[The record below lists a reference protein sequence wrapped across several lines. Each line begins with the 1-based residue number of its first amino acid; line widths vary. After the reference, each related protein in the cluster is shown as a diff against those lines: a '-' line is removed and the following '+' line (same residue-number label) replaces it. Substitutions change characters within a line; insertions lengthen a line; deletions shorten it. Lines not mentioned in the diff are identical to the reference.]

1 MIFTS
6 AARREFAQAAAGIS
20 VALLAILT
28 STQLIRLLNDAVG
41 GRLAPEAV
49 LTMLG
54 FTALNFMPILL
65 GLTLFMSVLVSMSR
79 SYRDSEMVVWFISG
93 KSLLGW
99 ISPVLRFAWPLVV
112 VIALLSTFL
121 TPWAN
126 RASAEYTE
134 RLGTRNDAS
143 QLAPG
148 AFKESATGD
157 RVFFVENY
165 NENSQQVR
173 NIFVTSTLNGKTGVI
188 FAAHGHQEDNED
200 GRFMVLEKGRRYEVE
215 PGSAEFK
222 MMNFETYAVF
232 LQDATAKPIEAIP
245 NRLSFT
251 ELLAANTGPAR
262 AEILWRISQPVSA
275 VILALL
281 AIPLSFINPRAGRS
295 MNMVLAILIYA
306 IYNNLITICQAWVA
320 QGKLSFL
327 LGMLAPHAVML
338 VPLFGMI
345 YLRLT
350 ASNPPF
356 WHRWKRPK
364 ASG

>member
-6 AARREFAQAAAGIS
+6 AARREFAQAASGIS

-65 GLTLFMSVLVSMSR
+65 GLTLFMSVLVTMSR

-93 KSLLGW
+93 QSLLSW
-99 ISPVLRFAWPLVV
+99 VSPVLRFAWPLIIA
-112 VIALLSTFL
+112 IALLSTYL

-126 RASAEYTE
+126 RSSAEYTE

-148 AFKESATGD
+148 AFKESQTGG

-165 NENSQQVR
+165 NENTQEVR
-173 NIFVTSTLNGKTGVI
+173 NVFVTNTVNGKTGVM
-188 FAAHGHQEDNED
+188 FASRGHQEDNAD
-200 GRFMVLEKGRRYEVE
+200 GRFMVMEKGLRYEVE
-215 PGSAEFK
+215 PGYAELKF
-222 MMNFETYAVF
+222 MNFDAYSVF
-232 LQDATAKPIEAIP
+232 LQDTLAKPVEAIP
-245 NRLSFT
+245 NRLPFEDLIS
-251 ELLAANTGPAR
+251 ANTAR
-262 AEILWRISQPVSA
+262 SNAEILWRISQPISA
-275 VILALL
+275 LILVLM

-295 MNMVLAILIYA
+295 MNLVLAILIYA
-306 IYNNLITICQAWVA
+306 IYNNLITVCQAWVS
-320 QGKLSFL
+320 QGKLSFTV
-327 LGMLAPHAVML
+327 GCLAPHAVML
-338 VPLFGMI
+338 VPLIGMT
-345 YLRLT
+345 YWRMT
-350 ASNPPF
+350 SSKPVF
-356 WHRWKRPK
+356 WRRWR
-364 ASG
+364 

>member
-1 MIFTS
+1 MIFAS

-65 GLTLFMSVLVSMSR
+65 GLTLFMSVLVTMSR

-99 ISPVLRFAWPLVV
+99 ISPILRFSWPLILA
-112 VIALLSTFL
+112 IALLSVFL

-126 RASAEYTE
+126 LTSAEYTE
-134 RLGTRNDAS
+134 RLGRRNDAS

-148 AFKESATGD
+148 AFKESETGG
-157 RVFFVENY
+157 RMFFVENY
-165 NENSQQVR
+165 NEATQQIR
-173 NIFVTSTLNGKTGVI
+173 NIFVTSTLNGKTGVVY
-188 FAAHGHQEDNED
+188 ASKGHQEDNQD
-200 GRFMVLEKGRRYEVE
+200 GRFMVLEQGRRYEVE

-222 MMNFETYAVF
+222 VMDFTSYAVY
-232 LQDATAKPIEAIP
+232 LEEGLAKPVEAIP
-245 NRLSFT
+245 NRLS
-251 ELLAANTGPAR
+251 LWALVQLNTPPAH
-262 AEILWRISQPVSA
+262 AEILWRFSQPVSA
-275 VILALL
+275 LVLALL

-295 MNMVLAILIYA
+295 MNLVLAILIYA
-306 IYNNLITICQAWVA
+306 IYNNLITVSQAWVA
-320 QGKLSFL
+320 QNKISFL
-327 LGMLAPHAVML
+327 QGMLAPHLIML
-338 VPLFGMI
+338 VPLIGLL
-345 YLRLT
+345 YHRVS
-350 ASNPPF
+350 ASRPPF
-356 WHRWKRPK
+356 WRRK
-364 ASG
+364 G

>member
-1 MIFTS
+1 MIFAS

-65 GLTLFMSVLVSMSR
+65 GLTLFMSILVTMSR

-99 ISPVLRFAWPLVV
+99 VSPVLRFAWPLVLA
-112 VIALLSTFL
+112 IALLSTFL

-126 RASAEYTE
+126 KTSAEYTG

-148 AFKESATGD
+148 AFKESSTGG

-165 NENSQQVR
+165 SESSQEIR
-173 NIFVTSTLNGKTGVI
+173 NIFVTNTLNGKTGVI
-188 FAAHGHQEDNED
+188 FAAHGHQEDNDD

-222 MMNFETYAVF
+222 VMDFASYAVF
-232 LQDATAKPIEAIP
+232 LEDSRAKPIEAIP
-245 NRLSFT
+245 NRLSFL
-251 ELLAANTGPAR
+251 ELIQLNTPQAL
-262 AEILWRISQPVSA
+262 AEILWRVSQPISA
-275 VILALL
+275 IILALL

-295 MNMVLAILIYA
+295 MNLVLAILIYA
-306 IYNNLITICQAWVA
+306 IYNNLITVSQAWVA
-320 QGKLSFL
+320 QGKIPFL
-327 LGMLAPHAVML
+327 VGTLTPHLIMLIPLAVMT
-338 VPLFGMI
+338 
-345 YLRLT
+345 YLRMT
-350 ASNPPF
+350 ASKPPF
-356 WHRWKRPK
+356 WRR
-364 ASG
+364 SS

>member
-1 MIFTS
+1 MIFAS

-49 LTMLG
+49 VTMLG

-65 GLTLFMSVLVSMSR
+65 GLTLFMSVLVTMSR

-99 ISPVLRFAWPLVV
+99 VSPVLRFAWPLVLA
-112 VIALLSTFL
+112 IALLSTFL

-134 RLGTRNDAS
+134 RLGTHNDAS

-148 AFKESATGD
+148 AFKESETGG

-165 NENSQQVR
+165 SENSQQVR
-173 NIFVTSTLNGKTGVI
+173 NIFVTNTLNGKTGVI
-188 FAAHGHQEDNED
+188 FASHGHQEDNED
-200 GRFMVLEKGRRYEVE
+200 GRFMVLENGRRYEVE

-222 MMNFETYAVF
+222 VMNFASYAVF
-232 LQDATAKPIEAIP
+232 LQDSLAKPVEAIP
-245 NRLSFT
+245 NRLSIW
-251 ELLAANTGPAR
+251 ELLQINTGPAK
-262 AEILWRISQPVSA
+262 AEVLWRLSQPVSA

-281 AIPLSFINPRAGRS
+281 AIPLSFINPRSGRS

-306 IYNNLITICQAWVA
+306 IYNNLITVCQAWVT
-320 QGKLSFL
+320 QGRLSFL
-327 LGMLAPHAVML
+327 EGMLAPHLLML
-338 VPLFGMI
+338 IPLCGMT
-345 YLRLT
+345 YLRMT
-350 ASNPPF
+350 ASKPAF
-356 WHRWKRPK
+356 WHRR
-364 ASG
+364 